1 MTKMTFT
8 NARGEFVEFSAA
20 SKYRWLSVDDL
31 GGAEAVQQTVAS
43 PYQDGVTATGDS
55 YYMMRTLDVTL
66 AVIDADLRTAIRDL
80 NTVLNPKLGMGAL
93 LYEDGPV
100 RRSLD
105 RVKVRKLPT
114 LPDGGSRGARV
125 QLTHILLDAYD
136 PLYTDGVDT
145 EVTLGSVG
153 DAFQFPLDITD
164 SFEFDY
170 VSAGGVPVV
179 NGGDVPCPLELTV
192 TGPVAAPL
200 VLANLATG
208 EDIVVDIAVLAGERL
223 HISTGVADTSVIL
236 EDIATGER
244 VSAFQYIDVSATTFF
259 LLGIGSNYLSVTA
272 DGEPYF
278 GAVLSYRQRYVGL

>member
-1 MTKMTFT
+1 MTFT
-8 NARGEFVEFSAA
+8 NARGDSVEFSAA
-20 SKYRWLSVDDL
+20 SKYRWMAVDDL

-55 YYMMRTLDVTL
+55 YYMMRTLDVML

-80 NTVLNPKLGMGAL
+80 NTALNPKLGMGTL

-125 QLTHILLDAYD
+125 QLTHILFDAYD

-145 EVTLGSVG
+145 EVVLGTSG
-153 DAFQFPLDITD
+153 DSFSFPLDITD

-179 NGGDVPCPLELTV
+179 NGGDVPCPLTITIE
-192 TGPVAAPL
+192 GPVAAPL
-200 VLANLATG
+200 VVENLTTG
-208 EDIVVDIAVLAGERL
+208 EKVVVDIAVLAGESL

-236 EDIATGER
+236 EDTATGER
-244 VSAFQYIDVSATTFF
+244 VSAFQYIDVAQTTFF
-259 LLGIGSNYLSVTA
+259 LLGLGVNYISVTA
-272 DGEPYF
+272 DGEPSNS
-278 GAVLSYRQRYVGL
+278 ATIRYRQRYLGL

>member
-8 NARGEFVEFSAA
+8 NARGDSVEFSAA

-80 NTVLNPKLGMGAL
+80 NTALNPKLGMGTL

-125 QLTHILLDAYD
+125 QLTHILFDAYD

-145 EVTLGSVG
+145 EVVLGTSG
-153 DAFQFPLDITD
+153 DSFSFPLDITD

-179 NGGDVPCPLELTV
+179 NGGDVPCPLSITI

-200 VLANLATG
+200 VVANLTTG
-208 EDIVVDIAVLAGERL
+208 QIIVVDIAVLAGEKL
-223 HISTGVADTSVIL
+223 HVSTGVADTSVIL
-236 EDIATGER
+236 EDTATGER
-244 VSAFQYIDVSATTFF
+244 VSAFQYIDVAQTTFF
-259 LLGIGSNYLSVTA
+259 LLGLGVNYISVTA
-272 DGEPYF
+272 DGEPSNS
-278 GAVLSYRQRYVGL
+278 ATIRYRQRYLGL

>member
-1 MTKMTFT
+1 MTFT
-8 NARGEFVEFSAA
+8 NARGDSVEFSAA

-80 NTVLNPKLGMGAL
+80 NTALNPKLGMGTL

-125 QLTHILLDAYD
+125 QLTHILFDAYD

-145 EVTLGSVG
+145 EVVLGTSG
-153 DAFQFPLDITD
+153 DSFSFPLDITD

-179 NGGDVPCPLELTV
+179 NGGDVPCPLSITI

-200 VLANLATG
+200 VVANLTTG
-208 EDIVVDIAVLAGERL
+208 QIIVVDIAVLAGEKL
-223 HISTGVADTSVIL
+223 HVSTGVADTSVIL
-236 EDIATGER
+236 EDTATGER
-244 VSAFQYIDVSATTFF
+244 VSAFQYIDVAQTTFF
-259 LLGIGSNYLSVTA
+259 LLGIGVNYISVTA
-272 DGEPYF
+272 DGEPSNS
-278 GAVLSYRQRYVGL
+278 ATIRYRQRYLGL

>member
-1 MTKMTFT
+1 MTFT
-8 NARGEFVEFSAA
+8 NARGDSVEFSAA

-80 NTVLNPKLGMGAL
+80 NTALNPKLGMGTL

-125 QLTHILLDAYD
+125 QLTHILFDAYD

-145 EVTLGSVG
+145 EVVLGTSG
-153 DAFQFPLDITD
+153 DSFSFPLDITD

-179 NGGDVPCPLELTV
+179 NGGDVPCPLSITI

-200 VLANLATG
+200 VVANLTTG
-208 EDIVVDIAVLAGERL
+208 QIIVVDIAVLAGEKL
-223 HISTGVADTSVIL
+223 HVSTGVADTSVIL
-236 EDIATGER
+236 EDTATGER
-244 VSAFQYIDVSATTFF
+244 VSAFQYIDVAQTTFF
-259 LLGIGSNYLSVTA
+259 LLGLGVNYISVTA
-272 DGEPYF
+272 DGEPSNS
-278 GAVLSYRQRYVGL
+278 ATIRYRQRYLGL

>member
-1 MTKMTFT
+1 MTFT
-8 NARGEFVEFSAA
+8 NARGDSVEFSAA

-80 NTVLNPKLGMGAL
+80 NTALNPKLGMGTL

-125 QLTHILLDAYD
+125 QLTHILFDAYD

-145 EVTLGSVG
+145 EVVLGTSG
-153 DAFQFPLDITD
+153 DSFSFPLDITD

-179 NGGDVPCPLELTV
+179 NGGDVPCPLTITIE
-192 TGPVAAPL
+192 GPVAAPL
-200 VLANLATG
+200 VVENLTTG
-208 EDIVVDIAVLAGERL
+208 EKVVVDIAVLAGESL

-236 EDIATGER
+236 EDTATGER
-244 VSAFQYIDVSATTFF
+244 VSAFQYIDVAQTTFF
-259 LLGIGSNYLSVTA
+259 LLGLGVNYISVTA
-272 DGEPYF
+272 DGEPSNS
-278 GAVLSYRQRYVGL
+278 ATIRYRQRYLGL

>member
-1 MTKMTFT
+1 MTFT
-8 NARGEFVEFSAA
+8 NARGDSVEFSAA

-80 NTVLNPKLGMGAL
+80 NTALNPKLGMGTL

-125 QLTHILLDAYD
+125 QLTHILFDAYD

-145 EVTLGSVG
+145 EVVLGTSG
-153 DAFQFPLDITD
+153 DSFSFPLDITD

-179 NGGDVPCPLELTV
+179 NGGDVPCPLTITIE
-192 TGPVAAPL
+192 GPVAAPL
-200 VLANLATG
+200 VVENLTTG
-208 EDIVVDIAVLAGERL
+208 EKVVVDIAVLAGESL

-236 EDIATGER
+236 EDMATGER
-244 VSAFQYIDVSATTFF
+244 VSAFQYIDVEQTTFF
-259 LLGIGSNYLSVTA
+259 LLGLGVNYISVTA
-272 DGEPYF
+272 DGETSNS
-278 GAVLSYRQRYVGL
+278 ATIRYRQRYLGL